1 MQLHD
6 HLDVANLVGHPAFE
20 HLGRALEVYDMAR
33 HERLLDLSARSWF
46 DCLSASAKLQMYR
59 REELNHCVQAIILFQ
74 AMMEKIPFFLPHI
87 GSGFNPTKS
96 NKFSDS
102 WNDLLK
108 QIGDSAARSAAQ
120 TAFSEY
126 ETGFYQGFRNPIIH
140 GRQVV
145 DIQKVDGIRVCAVY
159 EGMLQGW
166 RAYDYLL
173 TEAFAPQQIHEPS
186 WAVMCSAHNIADHLD
201 AASYPDLQAL
211 SGEFAQK
218 HLEGAQAAANEEKM

>member
-6 HLDVANLVGHPAFE
+6 HFDVANLIGHPAFE
-20 HLGRALEVYDMAR
+20 HLARALEVYDMAR
-33 HERLLDLSARSWF
+33 HARLLDLSAHSWF
-46 DCLSASAKLQMYR
+46 DCLYVSAKLQVYR
-59 REELNHCVQAIILFQ
+59 REELKHCVQAIVLFQ
-74 AMMEKIPFFLPHI
+74 AMMEKVPFFVPHI
-87 GSGFNPTKS
+87 GSGLNPTKR
-96 NKFSDS
+96 KFFSDS

-108 QIGDSAARSAAQ
+108 QIVDSTARSAAQ
-120 TAFSEY
+120 AAFDEY
-126 ETGFYQGFRNPIIH
+126 ETRFYQGFRNPIIH

-173 TEAFAPQQIHEPS
+173 TEAFAPEQIHEPS
-186 WAVMCSAHNIADHLD
+186 WAIMCSAHNIADHLD

-211 SGEFAQK
+211 SRGFAQN
-218 HLEGAQAAANEEKM
+218 HLEGARAAANEYKM